1 MGRCPMGCRCQ
12 ACGGRFRYGRPDGR
26 PILLGSTMIEP
37 VRSAPG
43 VYLASGTPEQTNRAV
58 VWVGIIGVLGAA
70 ALGWAVVRYGI

>member
-1 MGRCPMGCRCQ
+1 
-12 ACGGRFRYGRPDGR
+12 
-26 PILLGSTMIEP
+26 MIEP